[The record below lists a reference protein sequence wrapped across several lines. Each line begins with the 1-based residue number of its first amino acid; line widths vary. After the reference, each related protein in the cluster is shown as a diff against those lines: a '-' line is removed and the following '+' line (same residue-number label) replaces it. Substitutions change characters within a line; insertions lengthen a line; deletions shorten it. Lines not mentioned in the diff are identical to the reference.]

1 MHAFLQ
7 CTQRGRAVFH
17 MTAASL
23 IGNEFALT
31 IDCLNLFKQDAR
43 KIGKKKKPSS
53 DSFPKR
59 TVIYTKCYV
68 NEFKRKKKE
77 KRERE
82 NTTETPILIRNW
94 LEIDELGQA
103 GSYSNKTA

>member
-1 MHAFLQ
+1 MRSFIQ

-43 KIGKKKKPSS
+43 KIGKKKNPVQIPSRNE
-53 DSFPKR
+53 PKS
-59 TVIYTKCYV
+59 TQ
-68 NEFKRKKKE
+68 N
-77 KRERE
+77 
-82 NTTETPILIRNW
+82 
-94 LEIDELGQA
+94 A
-103 GSYSNKTA
+103 M

>member
-43 KIGKKKKPSS
+43 KIGKKKNQLRFLSETNRYLHEMLCKWIQ
-53 DSFPKR
+53 
-59 TVIYTKCYV
+59 T
-68 NEFKRKKKE
+68 EEKRKE
-77 KRERE
+77 LERE
-82 NTTETPILIRNW
+82 YNGN
-94 LEIDELGQA
+94 A
-103 GSYSNKTA
+103 NFN